1 MSDIIQSLGIVLSP
15 LSQPKDTPG
24 AKWAKGT
31 TVTCEAAGFGMTM
44 GTVMLPMYT
53 FLLTLYFLLI
63 VKYKLTPR
71 KFAHGVEWIS
81 HFIILS
87 WNIVGNSIQVIKD
100 NFNANFNGLCNLTGY
115 PMNCLNAPEIFGECV
130 RGNDA
135 VQDAIVLVQG
145 PILVCFVGILTC
157 LGSLTYYV
165 YVLER
170 QILESSLSGQEMSW
184 ICETCMGIRNL
195 LCPPR
200 PPGSRPHSHLHSR
213 LRSPRRFSHGEND
226 SEEDGSVVDALA
238 GTDSGSSG
246 GGSWGNTL
254 ERQYSIARKSL
265 VQSTLY
271 VISYL
276 ASYLFLTIALFLQF
290 IPKAGTPLWMVYL
303 LSITWPLSGLF
314 NIFVYTRP
322 KVRSLKDRYPSLP
335 RFVLF
340 LLVIVSGGEA
350 PPDSQVR
357 AAMRSLGIGGG
368 ENEPSESSS
377 THTQQ
382 DDMNTSEPSPLTSNA
397 VRCHLDKHQV

>member
-15 LSQPKDTPG
+15 ISQPTDTPG
-24 AKWAKGT
+24 AKWARGNT
-31 TVTCEAAGFGMTM
+31 ATCEAAGFGMTM

-53 FLLTLYFLLI
+53 FLLTLYFLCI
-63 VKYKLTPR
+63 VKYKMSLRT
-71 KFAHGVEWIS
+71 FASKVEWIS

-87 WNIVGNSIQVIKD
+87 WNIVGNAIQVVKD

-115 PMNCLNAPEIFGECV
+115 PMNCLNAPEVFGECI
-130 RGNDA
+130 RGNDS
-135 VQDAIVLVQG
+135 VQDAIILVQG
-145 PILVCFVGILTC
+145 PILVCFVGILAC

-170 QILESSLSGQEMSW
+170 NIIQTSPSGQGMNC
-184 ICETCMGIRNL
+184 IRQTCMVIRNL

-200 PPGSRPHSHLHSR
+200 PRLERSNGQNRGEEEGSA
-213 LRSPRRFSHGEND
+213 
-226 SEEDGSVVDALA
+226 DGVDAL
-238 GTDSGSSG
+238 GTSTSGSL
-246 GGSWGNTL
+246 NTL

-271 VISYL
+271 VLSYL

-350 PPDSQVR
+350 PPDSQMR
-357 AAMRSLGIGGG
+357 AAMRSLGIG
-368 ENEPSESSS
+368 ENEPLSIS
-377 THTQQ
+377 TRTQ
-382 DDMNTSEPSPLTSNA
+382 DYMETTEPPPLRSTTTK
-397 VRCHLDKHQV
+397 VRLDKGFDKV